1 MAVLNIEKSFL
12 TENRSVL
19 DFLNQAGQGL
29 YIPLYQREY
38 SWDSDNIEQ
47 LIEDLTR
54 GIQRIATGEIVDDG
68 KEIRFLGTIIT
79 VIEANKNN
87 IYPVDPQAV
96 PSRIEKLIDGQQ
108 RVSTIALIATILVKR
123 LYEIRNKF
131 KESNPIYDQV
141 SEICDGWI
149 EKLANVFS
157 FDLQR
162 GKPRLKPKIV
172 RGAKD
177 YWTRDKDVDIAY
189 TSELSN
195 YLGHFIK
202 AYVDIRSNA
211 GSSTTLPCLSKDKYG
226 DTLLYKN
233 GRRVESWLKKD
244 VATAHE
250 GKETDDFA
258 AAVDIIDHFSQDQLW
273 DFDRPD
279 LVEIIK
285 EQDYTSK
292 KTDSYILSE
301 LVQTLAVCHYLL
313 ERCCFTIIQPTDDD
327 WAFDMFQSLNATG
340 TPLTA
345 IETFKPTI
353 VNTADNE
360 GEQFKDSISDIAFKA
375 VEEFL
380 SEANTAQQKN
390 KRTNDFLTSF
400 FVALDGRTISTHF
413 SYQRKALHNSYNSF
427 SDFQGKEEFIVR
439 MGNYAKFY
447 QEWLKYNGDE
457 KFPLLESNADSELA
471 SMLILFLKASNH
483 KMAITVLG
491 TMYNEVLKNTPN
503 AKDNFVKVVKAI
515 GAFYFLWR
523 AAFSNAGL
531 DSTYREFF
539 KKLSTN
545 KTVCSLNEVREHI
558 KDTLVKKQISTK
570 DEWIEQ
576 SKHHLKYGETGNDIV
591 RLALLIA
598 AHDTI
603 SDPEHPGLIKPGRGG
618 SSPYLSRVQ
627 WVSQHLKTIEH
638 VAPQTQ
644 TDFWPADLY
653 DNQTKPYNLV
663 GNLTLLPQ
671 DLNSSVGNKG
681 FSTKLMYYR
690 SVAETDAD
698 KLASIKQQA
707 ASSNIDLNDSAVNLL
722 VSSQYNQHLSSLAS
736 LPESHTWDKDFV
748 EQRSERILSIVW
760 DRVNKWIIE
769 D

>member
-1 MAVLNIEKSFL
+1 MAWKKSQTYSSDRSTSRNSMFSNFCHVLN
-12 TENRSVL
+12 
-19 DFLNQAGQGL
+19 
-29 YIPLYQREY
+29 
-38 SWDSDNIEQ
+38 
-47 LIEDLTR
+47 EDLTR
-54 GIQRIATGEIVDDG
+54 GIQRIATGEIADDG

-87 IYPVDPQAV
+87 IYPIDPQAV
-96 PSRIEKLIDGQQ
+96 PYRIEKLIDGQQ

-123 LYEIRNKF
+123 LYEIRNKI

-202 AYVDIRSNA
+202 AYVEIRSNTE
-211 GSSTTLPCLSKDKYG
+211 SSTTLPCLSKDKYG

-233 GRRVESWLKKD
+233 GRRVESWLKKV

-258 AAVDIIDHFSQDQLW
+258 AAINIIDHFSQDQLW

-279 LVEIIK
+279 LVDIIK
-285 EQDYTSK
+285 EQDYTCNR
-292 KTDSYILSE
+292 TDSYILSE

-353 VNTADNE
+353 VNTADKE

-413 SYQRKALHNSYNSF
+413 SYQRKALHNSYTSISN
-427 SDFQGKEEFIVR
+427 FQGKEEFIVR
-439 MGNYAKFY
+439 MGNYATFY
-447 QEWLKYNGDE
+447 QEWLKYNGDV
-457 KFPLLESNADSELA
+457 KFPRIEDNVDSELA
-471 SMLILFLKASNH
+471 SVIILFLKASNH

-491 TMYNEVLKNTPN
+491 TMYNEVLKKNTPN
-503 AKDNFVKVVKAI
+503 AKDDFVKVVKAI

-545 KTVCSLNEVREHI
+545 RIVCSLNEVREHI

-570 DEWIEQ
+570 AEWLEQ
-576 SKHHLKYGETGNDIV
+576 SKLHLKYGETGNEIV
-591 RLALLIA
+591 RLALLVA

-603 SDPEHPGLIKPGRGG
+603 SDPEYLGLIKPGRNG
-618 SSPYLSRVQ
+618 SSPYLHREQ
-627 WVSQHLKTIEH
+627 WLSPHLKTIEH
-638 VAPQTQ
+638 IAPQTQ
-644 TDFWPADLY
+644 TDFWPNDLY

-690 SVAETDAD
+690 SVAEADTD

-707 ASSNIDLNDSAVNLL
+707 ATNNIDLNDSAVKLL

-736 LPESHTWDKDFV
+736 LPVNHTWDKDFV
-748 EQRSERILSIVW
+748 EQRSMRILSIVW
-760 DRVNKWIIE
+760 DRVYSWIF
-769 D
+769 DV